1 MSRDGRGRTPAA
13 HHAAAAQRPH
23 LRDRFFAFA
32 IVIAVV
38 FAEFLIGFI
47 ANSH

>member
-1 MSRDGRGRTPAA
+1 MAEDEPRAA
-13 HHAAAAQRPH
+13 HHLPLLNARTWAIG
-23 LRDRFFAFA
+23 FFVFA

>member
-1 MSRDGRGRTPAA
+1 MAEDEDEPRTMLPLLNARTWA
-13 HHAAAAQRPH
+13 IG
-23 LRDRFFAFA
+23 FFVFA